1 VKLFID
7 ECLSPQLATRLN
19 RTGRHDAVHPLHVG
33 RRGEPDHRVLQWC
46 IDEDRVILT
55 QNARDF
61 RRLVGGAELHPGLI
75 ILAALDREGTWLL
88 LEAVIEYL
96 EHCGEPADLMVNHVL
111 EIDESG
117 AIRFFPLPMGYAR
130 KDHGTK

>member
-7 ECLSPQLATRLN
+7 ECLSPQLATRLD

-33 RRGEPDHRVLQWC
+33 RRGEPDHRILQRC
-46 IDEDRVILT
+46 IEEDRVIVT
-55 QNARDF
+55 ENARDF

-75 ILAALDREGTWLL
+75 ILPALDREGTWLL
-88 LEAVIEYL
+88 LQAAIEYL
-96 EHCGEPADLMVNHVL
+96 ERRGRPADLMVNHVL

-117 AIRFFPLPMGYAR
+117 AVAFLQLSLR
-130 KDHGTK
+130 